1 MLKIVTDTLL
11 YEFRVKSE
19 DYIQNYSNIFVT
31 Y

>member
-11 YEFRVKSE
+11 YEFRVKFE
-19 DYIQNYSNIFVT
+19 DYVRNYSNIFVM